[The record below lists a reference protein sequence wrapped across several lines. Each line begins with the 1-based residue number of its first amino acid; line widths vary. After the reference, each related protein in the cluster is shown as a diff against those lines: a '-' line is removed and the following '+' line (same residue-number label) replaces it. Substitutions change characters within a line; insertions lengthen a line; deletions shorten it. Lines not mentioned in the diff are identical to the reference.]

1 MERLKIIVDGKE
13 ITKRY
18 VGDKLV
24 WRSLVKLETIRFAYV
39 RASFSEKSLIFYIK
53 LNEGVDGVRMI
64 SFDDTKIYTF
74 SQIEALSYSTN
85 VKFATLEDL
94 KNVLK
99 QLGWEVRDGVD
110 KTGVVITTWRG

>member
-39 RASFSEKSLIFYIK
+39 RASFSEKSLIF
-53 LNEGVDGVRMI
+53 
-64 SFDDTKIYTF
+64 
-74 SQIEALSYSTN
+74 
-85 VKFATLEDL
+85 
-94 KNVLK
+94 
-99 QLGWEVRDGVD
+99 
-110 KTGVVITTWRG
+110 